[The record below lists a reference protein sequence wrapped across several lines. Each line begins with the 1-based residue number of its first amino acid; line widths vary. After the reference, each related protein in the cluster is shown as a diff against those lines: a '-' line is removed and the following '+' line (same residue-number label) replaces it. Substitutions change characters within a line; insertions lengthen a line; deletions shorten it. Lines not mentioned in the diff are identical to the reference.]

1 MIFFSKFANEKH
13 DNQVE
18 MDSIY
23 KELQDKVEIVAGRKM
38 RTPRDFDYLSAR
50 IFDKTK
56 TYLSPITLKRF
67 WGYLGEEQRKKP
79 YRNTLNTL
87 AIYAGY
93 TSIES
98 FTGYIIANNSSPSSE
113 ILHSP
118 NLQTASLNKG
128 AVIELKWSPGRCVR
142 IRYEGHDM
150 FRVIESQNSKLAAGD
165 TFLCYQFIR
174 QQPLYLRCLVH
185 NNSAPTGYICGKE
198 GGIHYDVVE

>member
-23 KELQDKVEIVAGRKM
+23 KALQDKVEIVAGRKM
-38 RTPRDFDYLSAR
+38 ITPRDFDYLSAR

-98 FTGYIIANNSSPSSE
+98 FTGCIDNNGCSSSE
-113 ILHSP
+113 ILHNP
-118 NLQTASLNKG
+118 DLQTAALNKG

-142 IRYEGHDM
+142 IIYEGHDM
-150 FRVIESQNSKLAAGD
+150 FRVIESQNSKLSAGD
-165 TFLCYQFIR
+165 TFLCYQFIQ

>member
-23 KELQDKVEIVAGRKM
+23 KALQDKVEIVAGRKM
-38 RTPRDFDYLSAR
+38 ITPRDFDYLSAR

-98 FTGYIIANNSSPSSE
+98 FTGCIDNNGCPSSE

-142 IRYEGHDM
+142 IIYEGHDM

-165 TFLCYQFIR
+165 TFLCYQFIQ

-185 NNSAPTGYICGKE
+185 NNSEPTGYVCGKE
-198 GGIHYDVVE
+198 GGIHYNVVE

>member
-23 KELQDKVEIVAGRKM
+23 KALQDKVEIVAGRKM
-38 RTPRDFDYLSAR
+38 ITPRDFDYLSAR

-98 FTGYIIANNSSPSSE
+98 FTGCIDNNGCPSSE

-165 TFLCYQFIR
+165 TFLCYQFIQ

>member
-23 KELQDKVEIVAGRKM
+23 KVLQDKVEIVAGRKM

-98 FTGYIIANNSSPSSE
+98 FTGCIDNNGCSSSE
-113 ILHSP
+113 ILHNP
-118 NLQTASLNKG
+118 DLQTAALNKG
-128 AVIELKWSPGRCVR
+128 VVIELKWSPGRCVR
-142 IRYEGHDM
+142 IIYEGHDM

-165 TFLCYQFIR
+165 TFLCYQFIQ

-198 GGIHYDVVE
+198 GGIHYNVVE

>member
-23 KELQDKVEIVAGRKM
+23 KVLQDKVEIVAGRKM
-38 RTPRDFDYLSAR
+38 ITPRDFDYLSAR

-98 FTGYIIANNSSPSSE
+98 FTGCIDNNGCPSSE

-165 TFLCYQFIR
+165 TFLCYQFIQ

-185 NNSAPTGYICGKE
+185 NNSAPTGYICGKD

>member
-1 MIFFSKFANEKH
+1 MLIFFHKFANEKH

-23 KELQDKVEIVAGRKM
+23 KVLQDKVEIVAGRKM

-98 FTGYIIANNSSPSSE
+98 FTGCIDNNGCSSSE
-113 ILHSP
+113 ILHNP
-118 NLQTASLNKG
+118 DLQTAALNKG
-128 AVIELKWSPGRCVR
+128 VVIELKWSPGRCVR
-142 IRYEGHDM
+142 IIYEGHDM

-165 TFLCYQFIR
+165 TFLCYQFIQ

-185 NNSAPTGYICGKE
+185 DNSAPTGYICGKE
-198 GGIHYDVVE
+198 GGIHYSVVE

>member
-1 MIFFSKFANEKH
+1 MET
-13 DNQVE
+13 DN
-18 MDSIY
+18 IY
-23 KELQDKVEIVAGRKM
+23 KVLQEKVEIAAGRKM
-38 RTPRDFDYLSAR
+38 ITPRDFDYLSAR

-98 FTGYIIANNSSPSSE
+98 FTGCIDNNGCPSSE
-113 ILHSP
+113 ILHNP
-118 NLQTASLNKG
+118 DLQTAALNKG
-128 AVIELKWSPGRCVR
+128 VVIELKWSPGRCVR
-142 IRYEGHDM
+142 IIYEGHDM

-165 TFLCYQFIR
+165 TFLCYQFIQ

-185 NNSAPTGYICGKE
+185 SNSAPTGYICGKE

>member
-23 KELQDKVEIVAGRKM
+23 KALQDKVEIVAGRKM
-38 RTPRDFDYLSAR
+38 ITPRDFDYLSAR

-98 FTGYIIANNSSPSSE
+98 FTGCIDNNGCPSSE

-142 IRYEGHDM
+142 IIYEGHDM
-150 FRVIESQNSKLAAGD
+150 FRVIESQNSKLSAGD
-165 TFLCYQFIR
+165 TFLCYQFIQ

>member
-23 KELQDKVEIVAGRKM
+23 KVLQDKVEIVAGRKM
-38 RTPRDFDYLSAR
+38 ITPRDFDYLSAR

-93 TSIES
+93 TNIEAFTDSI
-98 FTGYIIANNSSPSSE
+98 GNNSSSSSE

>member
-1 MIFFSKFANEKH
+1 
-13 DNQVE
+13 

-38 RTPRDFDYLSAR
+38 ITPRDFDYLSAR

-56 TYLSPITLKRF
+56 TYISPITLKRF
-67 WGYLGEEQRKKP
+67 WGYLGERNRKKP
-79 YRNTLNTL
+79 YRSTLNTL

-98 FTGYIIANNSSPSSE
+98 FTGCIDNNGCSSSE
-113 ILHSP
+113 ILHNP
-118 NLQTASLNKG
+118 NLQTAALNKG
-128 AVIELKWSPGRCVR
+128 VVIELKWSPGRCVR
-142 IRYEGHDM
+142 IIYEGHDM

-165 TFLCYQFIR
+165 TFLCYQFI
-174 QQPLYLRCLVH
+174 QLQPLYLRCLVH

>member
-1 MIFFSKFANEKH
+1 
-13 DNQVE
+13 

-23 KELQDKVEIVAGRKM
+23 KVLQDKVEIVAGRKM
-38 RTPRDFDYLSAR
+38 ITPRDFDYLSAR

-98 FTGYIIANNSSPSSE
+98 FTGCIDNNGCSSSE
-113 ILHSP
+113 ILHNP
-118 NLQTASLNKG
+118 DLQTAALNKG
-128 AVIELKWSPGRCVR
+128 VMIELKWSPGRCVR
-142 IRYEGHDM
+142 IIYEGHDM
-150 FRVIESQNSKLAAGD
+150 FRVIESQNSKLTAGD
-165 TFLCYQFIR
+165 TFLCYQFIQ